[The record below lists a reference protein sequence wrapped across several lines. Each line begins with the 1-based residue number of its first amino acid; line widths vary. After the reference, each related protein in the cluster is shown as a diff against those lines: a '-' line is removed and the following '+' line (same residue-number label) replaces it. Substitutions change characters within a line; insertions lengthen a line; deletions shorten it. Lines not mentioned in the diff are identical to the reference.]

1 MSVQPLIG
9 GAMATSLQNLTPFA
23 LVWRLT
29 TQALESGGPLSA
41 EGLLE
46 HCQPWQSFA
55 TDRENRQLHGPPI
68 VLSNDSRRAAPVA
81 AATTISD
88 EVLMGRY
95 RGGDQAAFRELYGR
109 YRGPLI
115 RFVKR
120 TAFDPSEGQEII
132 QETWMAVVR
141 GRERYVPQARFV
153 TYLFSIARRR
163 GMDRWRRR
171 GRLPETDDI
180 DALGLV
186 AAPSCM
192 QPELLVAEEA
202 LAGAIAAAIEVLP
215 LLQREVFLLRAETD
229 LTLEEIAQVTG
240 TTRETAKSRL
250 RYGLNQ
256 LRAILEPWA

>member
-1 MSVQPLIG
+1 
-9 GAMATSLQNLTPFA
+9 MAVSAWNLTPFA
-23 LVWRLT
+23 SVWRLT
-29 TQALESGGPLSA
+29 TQALESGGPVSA

-55 TDRENRQLHGPPI
+55 AARENRGLGGAPI
-68 VLSNDSRRAAPVA
+68 VLSNDSRRAAPIA
-81 AATTISD
+81 AAATISD
-88 EVLMGRY
+88 EVLVGRY
-95 RGGDQAAFRELYGR
+95 RGGDHAAFRELYGR

-120 TAFDPSEGQEII
+120 TAFDPSEVEEII
-132 QETWMAVVR
+132 QETWMAIVR
-141 GRERYVPQARFV
+141 GRERYVPYARFV

-186 AAPSCM
+186 PAPSRM

-202 LAGAIAAAIEVLP
+202 LAGAIAAAIEALP

-229 LTLEEIAQVTG
+229 LTLDEIAQVTG
-240 TTRETAKSRL
+240 TNRETAKSRL

-256 LRAILEPWA
+256 LRATLEHWT